1 MTRGTGRKMRPVLGR
16 SRLGPIVRSLMR
28 TGIWIAI
35 QEARQMNDEARHL
48 AQGFSSA
55 HESDPVPLLEAKGT
69 RWGLFLSV
77 ESSPH

>member
-1 MTRGTGRKMRPVLGR
+1 
-16 SRLGPIVRSLMR
+16 MR

-48 AQGFSSA
+48 AQGFSPA
-55 HESDPVPLLEAKGT
+55 HESEPVPLLEAKGI

-77 ESSPH
+77 ESSATSAFRLSTNLSRASGSM

>member
-1 MTRGTGRKMRPVLGR
+1 
-16 SRLGPIVRSLMR
+16 MR

-48 AQGFSSA
+48 AQGFSPA
-55 HESDPVPLLEAKGT
+55 HESEPVPLLEAKGT

>member
-1 MTRGTGRKMRPVLGR
+1 
-16 SRLGPIVRSLMR
+16 MR

-35 QEARQMNDEARHL
+35 QEARQINDEARHL

-55 HESDPVPLLEAKGT
+55 HESEPVPLLEAKGT

-77 ESSPH
+77 ESSPTSAFRLSTNLSRASGSM